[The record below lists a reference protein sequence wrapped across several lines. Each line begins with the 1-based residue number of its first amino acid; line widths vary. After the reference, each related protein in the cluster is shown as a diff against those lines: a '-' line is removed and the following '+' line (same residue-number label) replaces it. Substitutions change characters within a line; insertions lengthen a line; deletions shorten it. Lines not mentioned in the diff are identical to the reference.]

1 MLFKFNSFSLYR
13 KTPKYKTPSITKHSS
28 WIQRSIRPEEIKR
41 LSFDC
46 CAEADGTLTESVT
59 CTISP
64 GEGENIE
71 DKFQEC
77 LLQLESVSMIYCYTM
92 NQKLTFWL
100 LIYAPAL
107 FETAKTA

>member
-1 MLFKFNSFSLYR
+1 M
-13 KTPKYKTPSITKHSS
+13 KHSS
-28 WIQRSIRPEEIKR
+28 WIQRSFRAEEIKR

-46 CAEADGTLTESVT
+46 CVEAEGTLAAESVT

-77 LLQLESVSMIYCYTM
+77 LLQLENVSIIYWYSM
-92 NQKLTFWL
+92 NQKLAFWF
-100 LIYAPAL
+100 LIYAPDFFRNCQDSL
-107 FETAKTA
+107 K